1 MSGSVKNVRTL
12 LEEVTTQCDADWIAF
27 SGGLDSS
34 IVGQIKKDQ
43 KLNAITVITKD
54 FLGTDLAYSQIV
66 GKYIGVPLELKY
78 VNIDELFNAIKNTVK
93 ILKNFNDIE
102 IRNSI
107 VSYLYLNAL
116 KEKNV
121 KKVITGDG
129 ADEIFAGYNFLIKKD
144 QVELQIELK
153 RLKKITF
160 HQFLLII
167 IFMFILTKNGSLI
180 YI

>member
-93 ILKNFNDIE
+93 IL
-102 IRNSI
+102 
-107 VSYLYLNAL
+107 
-116 KEKNV
+116 
-121 KKVITGDG
+121 
-129 ADEIFAGYNFLIKKD
+129 
-144 QVELQIELK
+144 
-153 RLKKITF
+153 
-160 HQFLLII
+160 
-167 IFMFILTKNGSLI
+167 
-180 YI
+180 